1 MIKLTKVEKQY
12 SDGNM
17 CLKDIN
23 LRIDNGEFV
32 FLLGH
37 SGAGK
42 STLLKLISREEKVTN
57 GKIIVNKENIT
68 NIKDRKIHN
77 YRRNLGIIFQDYKL
91 LQEKTVYENV
101 ELALRVVGANPKNIK
116 QKVMDVLEKVGIS
129 HKYNKYPNELSGG
142 ECQRVGIAR
151 AIVNKPSIIIA
162 DECTGN
168 LDMDNSMSIMKLLS
182 EINKEGVTVIMATH
196 NLELVREFP
205 RRIVKIE
212 DGKIIYDTKRY
223 A

>member
-1 MIKLTKVEKQY
+1 MIKFTKVEKQY

-42 STLLKLISREEKVTN
+42 STLLKLISREEKLTD

-77 YRRNLGIIFQDYKL
+77 YRRKLGIVFQDYKL

-101 ELALRVVGANPKNIK
+101 ELALRVVGEDPKNIK
-116 QKVMDVLEKVGIS
+116 QKVMDVLEKVGIADK
-129 HKYNKYPNELSGG
+129 HNKYPDELSGG

-168 LDMDNSMSIMKLLS
+168 LDMDNSISIMKLLS
-182 EINKEGVTVIMATH
+182 DINKEGVTVIMATH
-196 NLELVREFP
+196 NLELVKEFP

>member
-101 ELALRVVGANPKNIK
+101 ELALRVVGSNPKNIK

-129 HKYNKYPNELSGG
+129 HKYNK
-142 ECQRVGIAR
+142 
-151 AIVNKPSIIIA
+151 
-162 DECTGN
+162 
-168 LDMDNSMSIMKLLS
+168 
-182 EINKEGVTVIMATH
+182 
-196 NLELVREFP
+196 
-205 RRIVKIE
+205 
-212 DGKIIYDTKRY
+212 
-223 A
+223 